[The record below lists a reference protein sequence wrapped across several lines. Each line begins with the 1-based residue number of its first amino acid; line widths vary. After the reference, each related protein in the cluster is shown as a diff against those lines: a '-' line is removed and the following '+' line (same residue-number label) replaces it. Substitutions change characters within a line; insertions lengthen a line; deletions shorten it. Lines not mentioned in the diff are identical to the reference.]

1 MAEQDYRPRN
11 SAIMQSQ
18 FLPNPAGGDPAQLVK
33 GGGAPGPAPSSN
45 TIAPQPVPTEAA
57 GGGRPVPKPR
67 NKQPA
72 AVAQQPAQQPAPPPY
87 FLEPAANVSEPPPRY
102 AAQYPPPNPAVSGA
116 EFNQQNQVALP
127 QEQRKRSPRQ
137 LKVQVSTGCGFC
149 TMWRGILEIVA
160 RSAVIVS
167 KNAVHHS

>member
-18 FLPNPAGGDPAQLVK
+18 SLPNPAGGDPAQLVK

-67 NKQPA
+67 NRQPA
-72 AVAQQPAQQPAPPPY
+72 AVAKQPAPPPY
-87 FLEPAANVSEPPPRY
+87 FPANVAEPPRY
-102 AAQYPPPNPAVSGA
+102 AAQYPPPNPGA

-127 QEQRKRSPRQ
+127 QEQRKLSPRQ

-167 KNAVHHS
+167 KNAVQHHETHSNLFI